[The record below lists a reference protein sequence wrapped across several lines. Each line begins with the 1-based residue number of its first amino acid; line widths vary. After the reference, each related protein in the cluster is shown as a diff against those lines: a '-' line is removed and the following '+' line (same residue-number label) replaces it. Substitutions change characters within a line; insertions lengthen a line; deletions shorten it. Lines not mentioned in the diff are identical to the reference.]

1 MTSPKYSVHLIVL
14 SAILAAA
21 SHTRAA
27 EPHYLGAWTIESA
40 RLAPW
45 ADPIHPLA
53 PHEPAQLKGKI
64 ITFTAKAIS
73 GPRDFTCKNPHYEMS
88 DFTPDLLFQGAF
100 EEMRSK
106 DHRTDPAKVAV
117 SLGFK
122 GAAIRTLQ
130 TGCEFDFHFVDD
142 ATAEVGLNDYVYTM
156 RRR

>member
-1 MTSPKYSVHLIVL
+1 MTSPGYPVHLIPLVAVL
-14 SAILAAA
+14 AIAPQ
-21 SHTRAA
+21 SHAA
-27 EPHYLGAWTIESA
+27 EPRYLGAWTIESA

-45 ADPIHPLA
+45 ADPAHPLA
-53 PHEPAQLKGKI
+53 PHEPAQLKGKV

-106 DHRTDPAKVAV
+106 DHRTDPAKAAA

-122 GAAIRTLQ
+122 AATIRTLQ
-130 TGCEFDFHFVDD
+130 TGCAFDFHFVDD
-142 ATAEVGLNDYVYTM
+142 ATAQFGLNDYVYTM